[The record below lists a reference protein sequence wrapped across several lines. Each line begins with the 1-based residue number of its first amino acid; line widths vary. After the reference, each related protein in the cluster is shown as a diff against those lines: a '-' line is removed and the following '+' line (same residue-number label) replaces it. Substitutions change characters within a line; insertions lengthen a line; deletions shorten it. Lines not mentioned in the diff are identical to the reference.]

1 MTKYSPWG
9 AVVDTDPVAEG
20 IEFVYTA
27 SHGGYY
33 ISEERLKQVPQRLQ
47 NWAARW
53 AKGWGPQWYEEDCCA
68 AAIPATF
75 PDEFSTDSVVQA
87 KIYLANFDWAIEQA
101 NTETITLPVQVNG
114 KVRGN
119 IEVAVDIAEEDLRG
133 KVLAM
138 ENIQRF
144 LPDSGEIRRFI
155 LVPGKIVNIVA

>member
-9 AVVDTDPVAEG
+9 AVEDTDPVAEG

-75 PDEFSTDSVVQA
+75 PDEFSADSVVQA

-101 NTETITLPVQVNG
+101 NTDYPSAATV
-114 KVRGN
+114 
-119 IEVAVDIAEEDLRG
+119 
-133 KVLAM
+133 
-138 ENIQRF
+138 
-144 LPDSGEIRRFI
+144 S
-155 LVPGKIVNIVA
+155 